1 MPAPPSALPSA
12 LPTLPPAAAG
22 NTLRTDEAHRL
33 TIAQSHARS
42 AALGV
47 RPGAAPEHTPL
58 PAADLAIARERNRRL
73 FDHAAPVMEM
83 LYEHVVH
90 SQSMVVLTDAAGVV
104 IHSIGDD
111 SFLQRAAR
119 VALQPGAL
127 WSEAAK
133 GTNAIGTALVEEAP
147 VLVHAH
153 EHYVRAN
160 HFLTC
165 TAAPILDARG
175 QVLGVLDCSGEHRSY
190 HPHTMALVKMSA
202 RMVENAW
209 LADNPRHV
217 LRLHLHPRAELIGSL
232 MEGIVAVAADGRI
245 AGANRAAL
253 ELLHLAGPALRRHTL
268 GSLFGITLG
277 QLADHFRSPLATPLH
292 LHTGLPAAE
301 APAPLY
307 AVARFNARGWAQ
319 GLAEPVEP
327 AAASLPP
334 ATPTP
339 VQSLDALTSAAVREA
354 LAQAGGNVTQA
365 ARLLGISRSTLY
377 RKLRDTPGA

>member
-209 LADNPRHV
+209 LAD
-217 LRLHLHPRAELIGSL
+217 
-232 MEGIVAVAADGRI
+232 D
-245 AGANRAAL
+245 
-253 ELLHLAGPALRRHTL
+253 
-268 GSLFGITLG
+268 
-277 QLADHFRSPLATPLH
+277 
-292 LHTGLPAAE
+292 
-301 APAPLY
+301 
-307 AVARFNARGWAQ
+307 
-319 GLAEPVEP
+319 
-327 AAASLPP
+327 PP
-334 ATPTP
+334 
-339 VQSLDALTSAAVREA
+339 SAAVIA
-354 LAQAGGNVTQA
+354 AAADVAA
-365 ARLLGISRSTLY
+365 ARADELPRVSFAGSLQLASLRSA
-377 RKLRDTPGA
+377 GVSASG

>member
-1 MPAPPSALPSA
+1 MVSPLPELPAPVPALG
-12 LPTLPPAAAG
+12 AASRRGAG
-22 NTLRTDEAHRL
+22 PLQADPAHRE
-33 TIAQSHARS
+33 TIARSHARS
-42 AALGV
+42 SALGV
-47 RPGAAPEHTPL
+47 RAQDQPEHSAL

-209 LADNPRHV
+209 LADDPRHV

-268 GSLFGITLG
+268 GSLFGLTLG
-277 QLADHFRSPLATPLH
+277 QLADHFRSPLATPLP
-292 LHTGLPAAE
+292 LHTGLPAAG

-319 GLAEPVEP
+319 GLAEPAEP
-327 AAASLPP
+327 ATAPP
-334 ATPTP
+334 PLSAP

-377 RKLRDTPGA
+377 RKLRDTPGG

>member
-1 MPAPPSALPSA
+1 MVSPLPE
-12 LPTLPPAAAG
+12 LPGPLPGPLPAAGAASRG
-22 NTLRTDEAHRL
+22 AARALQADPAHREA
-33 TIAQSHARS
+33 IARSHARS
-42 AALGV
+42 SALGV
-47 RPGAAPEHTPL
+47 RAQDQPEHSTV

-90 SQSMVVLTDAAGVV
+90 SESMVVLTDAAGVV
-104 IHSIGDD
+104 IHSIGDGC
-111 SFLQRAAR
+111 FLQRAAR
-119 VALQPGAL
+119 VALQPGAV

-133 GTNAIGTALVEEAP
+133 GTNAIGTALVEETP

-165 TAAPILDARG
+165 SAAPILDARG

-209 LADNPRHV
+209 LADDPRHV

-253 ELLHLAGPALRRHTL
+253 ALLQLAGPALRQHTL
-268 GSLFGITLG
+268 ASLFGCTLA
-277 QLADHFRSPLATPLH
+277 QLADHFRSPLATPLR
-292 LHTGLPAAE
+292 LQAGDWA
-301 APAPLY
+301 APLQ

-319 GLAEPVEP
+319 ALAEPAEP
-327 AAASLPP
+327 AAPP
-334 ATPTP
+334 AASTP
-339 VQSLDALTSAAVREA
+339 VQRLDALTSRAVHQA

-377 RKLRDTPGA
+377 RKLREAPGA

>member
-253 ELLHLAGPALRRHTL
+253 ELRHLAGPALRRHTL